1 MAMTNAQIWDY
12 LRGKY
17 PTFKSQTS
25 KATSDLF
32 TERGFEQLRQF
43 DSSVLNSFFD
53 LSMRVYLQQI
63 NVADV
68 KDLLE
73 SQDFGEAYDQPY
85 GGYTQR
91 MAIDSVKPVSP
102 AYNNLKN
109 GDSPDP
115 FVVRKA
121 NVHERFWVYNF
132 DYASLLTIPDDKLY
146 KNIFVSQYGMS
157 EYQSGMMRA
166 LANGYKL
173 QQYNNKLAALN
184 QLINS
189 TEHPLKASQKYEI
202 DIPTM
207 TVTDVTT
214 ADGEVAYANKFIG
227 FIQLVRN
234 LVDAMVYNPA
244 TGIYNVAGFE
254 TTQDK
259 GRLRMLCRPELANAI
274 ETIQRLNNA
283 DNMSMPIDIVRVPD
297 FGGLIPKVNNAEV
310 YPVYDNLGAV
320 IGYATTK
327 DAEAANVDEANITWD
342 DPNKDVLAI
351 IADKGVMFTTMQN
364 PYQVEPI
371 RNPRGLYT
379 NYWASSPHN
388 GVHVDTYYNVVTIRN
403 SHSA

>member
-1 MAMTNAQIWDY
+1 MAMTNAQLWDY

-17 PTFKSQTS
+17 PTFKSQTA
-25 KATSDLF
+25 KATYDLF
-32 TERGFEQLRQF
+32 TERGYEQLKQF
-43 DSSVLNSFFD
+43 DSSVLNAFFD
-53 LSMRVYLQQI
+53 LSMRVYLQKI
-63 NVADV
+63 TVADV

-73 SQDFGEAYDQPY
+73 DQDFGEAYDQPF

-91 MAIDSVKPVSP
+91 MAMESVKPVSP

-121 NVHERFWVYNF
+121 NVGERFWVYNF
-132 DYASLLTIPDDKLY
+132 DYASLLTVPDDKLY
-146 KNIFVSQYGMS
+146 KNIFIAPFGMS
-157 EYQSGMMRA
+157 EYQAGMMKA

-173 QQYNNKLAALN
+173 QLYNNKLAAIDKML
-184 QLINS
+184 NS
-189 TEHPLKASQKYEI
+189 TDFALKDSQKYQI

-227 FIQLVRN
+227 LIQLVRN
-234 LVDAMVYNPA
+234 IVDAMVYNPA

-259 GRLRMLCRPELANAI
+259 SRLRMLCRPELANAI
-274 ETIQRLNNA
+274 ETIQKLNNA
-283 DNMSMPIDIVRVPD
+283 ENMAFPIQIVRVPD
-297 FGGLIPKVNNAEV
+297 FGGLVPKVNDNEV
-310 YPVYDNLGAV
+310 YPVYDKLGAV
-320 IGYATTK
+320 IGYATTEG
-327 DAEAANVDEANITWD
+327 AQTANVDEADIVWF
-342 DPNKDVLAI
+342 DPNKDVLAV
-351 IADKGVMFTTMQN
+351 IADKGCMFTVQQN
-364 PYQVEPI
+364 PYSVEPI

-388 GVHVDTYYNVVTIRN
+388 GVHVDTYYNFVTISN
-403 SHSA
+403 SHNA